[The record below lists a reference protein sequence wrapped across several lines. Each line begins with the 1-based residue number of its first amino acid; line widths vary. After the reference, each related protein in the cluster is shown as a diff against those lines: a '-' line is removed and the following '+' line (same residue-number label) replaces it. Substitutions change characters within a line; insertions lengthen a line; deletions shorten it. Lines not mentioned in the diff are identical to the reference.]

1 MTSGSVAY
9 GVVGHTG
16 RQSKQTTQRLM
27 STTWLCMSMH
37 SALQTCSHLRHCCAP
52 VRVDV
57 DTHGAV
63 AAHASEYGA
72 DWAGVLQNMRPRRHA
87 VQMIAIAAV
96 VSRPCWPQAADGS
109 GFGRFCIQ
117 PERFEPTGGAMAL
130 NAISRKMPSDR
141 VRSHS
146 IGLE

>member
-1 MTSGSVAY
+1 MASLGHHRQAVEADHAAAHVDYVALH
-9 GVVGHTG
+9 VDAFCLADVFTPP
-16 RQSKQTTQRLM
+16 
-27 STTWLCMSMH
+27 
-37 SALQTCSHLRHCCAP
+37 ALYAP

-72 DWAGVLQNMRPRRHA
+72 DWAERVAEYASAPPCR
-87 VQMIAIAAV
+87 QMIAIAAV
-96 VSRPCWPQAADGS
+96 SVTAVLAASRGWVRVLDD
-109 GFGRFCIQ
+109 FCIQ